1 MFSNLSFMQLLI
13 AILSNSIHLSLKF
26 ETYIFL
32 KRGAFKKK
40 KEKEEHL
47 LTKQTYMFLFSLSL
61 KGSSP
66 PKYLWS
72 TMSYSTL
79 EV

>member
-1 MFSNLSFMQLLI
+1 MFSNLSFMHLLI
-13 AILSNSIHLSLKF
+13 AILSNSIPLSLRF

-32 KRGAFKKK
+32 KRGKFKKK
-40 KEKEEHL
+40 KKEEHL

-66 PKYLWS
+66 PKYLWN
-72 TMSYSTL
+72 TMYYSTL